1 MQITLPSDME
11 AAVRTRVDSGA
22 FASPE
27 DVVRAALVALKQQE
41 EFGDFAPGELDELLA
56 EGEASI
62 DKEGTLDGD
71 DAFEARRAR
80 RAGRAGGQ

>member
-1 MQITLPSDME
+1 MQITLPSDVE

-27 DVVRAALVALKQQE
+27 DVVRAALVALQQHE
-41 EFGDFAPGELDELLA
+41 QFGDFAPGELDGLLA

-62 DKEGTLDGD
+62 AKEGTLDGD
-71 DAFEARRAR
+71 KAFEARRAR
-80 RAGRAGGQ
+80 RAARSGG

>member
-1 MQITLPSDME
+1 MQITLPSDVE

-27 DVVRAALVALKQQE
+27 DVVRAALVALQQHE
-41 EFGDFAPGELDELLA
+41 QFGDFAPGELDGLLA

-62 DKEGTLDGD
+62 AKEGTLDGD
-71 DAFEARRAR
+71 EAFEARRAR
-80 RAGRAGGQ
+80 RAARSGG